1 LRLFGVPL
9 FDRCVRIKQAPL
21 EGFDDHK
28 LMLSFS
34 YPRPLIAFDDL
45 NPKKLNN
52 QQTEKEAD
60 GESYNTES
68 LAVP

>member
-1 LRLFGVPL
+1 
-9 FDRCVRIKQAPL
+9 
-21 EGFDDHK
+21 
-28 LMLSFS
+28 
-34 YPRPLIAFDDL
+34 L